1 MCSLGIDLGTTTIK
15 VCVVQGT
22 KIITES
28 QVRHNANIANR
39 VGVQDA
45 RKIITEA
52 ETLLRDVIGRVRTEF
67 SMDVSRIGISGQQHG
82 LVLWN
87 SDALRRG
94 KLDCSELYNWMYP
107 GDPAAATKLP
117 KSTSS
122 CVFPGYGMRTLCELA
137 SYPTFDPEKHWDR
150 CGNIMDYLA
159 CYLTGSDEV
168 RMSEHNAY
176 AWGYSTGLQ
185 WNPEI
190 LPFTPEWIRLPTIVQ
205 TFVGKFEKLGDCRL
219 EQLRNI
225 PVGVAFADLHAS
237 IMSVRGHYTGA
248 DHAYLILGTS
258 SQLCFVL
265 PSTAK
270 LPALPVTTHVFP
282 FSDGL
287 TLIAAASMN
296 GGNALDAFLSTLR
309 RWSVDAMREE
319 VSSYDM
325 SRILDE
331 VDRASSTTSPN
342 RIPTIKPLFINE
354 RGSEDE
360 GVEINGLT
368 KDTSLNE
375 MLIGVCRGVI
385 HNLFSLVPP
394 ELFVSYGVKKLFL
407 VGSAKQDRFLVHI
420 KNYLKE
426 HGACHLEMESAVTN
440 TSAAYGIAL

>member
-1 MCSLGIDLGTTTIK
+1 MRCDA
-15 VCVVQGT
+15 
-22 KIITES
+22 
-28 QVRHNANIANR
+28 VRHR
-39 VGVQDA
+39 V
-45 RKIITEA
+45 
-52 ETLLRDVIGRVRTEF
+52 
-67 SMDVSRIGISGQQHG
+67 
-82 LVLWN
+82 
-87 SDALRRG
+87 
-94 KLDCSELYNWMYP
+94 LDCSELYNWMYP
-107 GDPAAATKLP
+107 GDPVAAAKLP
-117 KSTSS
+117 RSTSN

-137 SYPTFDPEKHWDR
+137 SYPTFDPKKHWDR
-150 CGNIMDYLA
+150 CGNIMDYFA

-176 AWGYSTGLQ
+176 AWGYSTGLE

-190 LPFTPEWIRLPTIVQ
+190 LPFTPKWIKLPMIVR
-205 TFVGKFEKLGDCRL
+205 TYVGKFEKLGDCRL
-219 EQLRNI
+219 EQLRDI

-270 LPALPVTTHVFP
+270 LPTLPVTTHVFP

-309 RWSVDAMREE
+309 RWSVDATHQEI
-319 VSSYDM
+319 SSFDM

-354 RGSEDE
+354 RGSEDR
-360 GVEINGLT
+360 GVEIHGLK

-375 MLIGVCRGVI
+375 MLMGVCRGVI

-426 HGACHLEMESAVTN
+426 HGACHLELESAVTN